1 MGRID
6 WKTFDKSII
15 YKYYI
20 EENLSYDEASK
31 QIGISPSQVRRLC
44 NKYGFVKDKSDVISS
59 REKTN
64 IKKYGCENPFG
75 NKEVQKKIVETNRK
89 KYGVDYAINNPVVKE
104 KAISTL
110 KSNYGCENYN
120 YVNIEDWVLELINS
134 PEKMRE
140 FVVSKNIKSPMEL
153 KYALGFNGEC
163 TIYRIINRTG
173 INDLMD
179 SFTSCYEAEF
189 SELLKSWGVRCFK
202 TKKEISPYEID
213 LYCPDYKIGIEING
227 NLYHSFVGDGAPHCD
242 GKDEFYHAR
251 KSKLAENKGIFLF
264 HIFEYE
270 LLDDNKKEV
279 IISQLRNL
287 FMKNNRKIYARECV
301 VKEVSPKEKANFL
314 FENHR
319 QKNDNS
325 SVRLGLYYKEELVSL
340 MTFGKPRFNKNY
352 KWELLRFCSKADTTV
367 VGGASKLFK
376 YFLNNYEGN
385 IISYSDNAKTRGNL
399 YKILGFSLL
408 RYSDP
413 NYVWCNSSNN
423 IKTRYQCQMK
433 DEVKK
438 MRELGYW
445 RIYDCG
451 NKVWSFDR

>member
-1 MGRID
+1 MSRID

-31 QIGISPSQVRRLC
+31 KIGISPSQVRRLC
-44 NKYGFVKDKSDVISS
+44 NKYGFVKNKSEVISS

-104 KAISTL
+104 KAIATL
-110 KSNYGCENYN
+110 KGNYGCENYN
-120 YVNIEDWVLELINS
+120 YVNIGDWVLELINS

-140 FVVSKNIKSPMEL
+140 FVVSKKIKSPMEL
-153 KYALGFNGEC
+153 KYALGFDGMC

-179 SFTSCYEAEF
+179 EFTSCYEAEF
-189 SELLKSWGVRCFK
+189 AELLKGWGVRCFK

-227 NLYHSFVGDGAPHCD
+227 NLYHSFSEDMAPHCD
-242 GKDEFYHAR
+242 GKDKFYHTR
-251 KSKLAENKGIFLF
+251 KSRIAEEKGIFLF

-270 LLDDNKKEV
+270 LLDERKKEIV
-279 IISQLRNL
+279 VSQLRNL
-287 FMKNNRKIYARECV
+287 FMKNNRKIYARDCTI
-301 VKEVSPKEKANFL
+301 KDVSTTEKSIFL
-314 FENHR
+314 SNNHR

-325 SVRLGLYYKEELVSL
+325 SVRLGLYYGEELVSL
-340 MTFGKPRFNKNY
+340 MTFGKPRFNKKY
-352 KWELLRFCSKADTTV
+352 KWELLRFCSKVDTTV

-376 YFLNNYEGN
+376 YFLDKYDGS
-385 IISYSDNAKTRGNL
+385 IISYSDNAKTFGNL
-399 YKILGFSLL
+399 YKILGFSFL

-413 NYVWCNSSNN
+413 NYVWCNSNNN

-451 NKVWSFDR
+451 NKVWVLNR

>member
-1 MGRID
+1 MSRIN
-6 WKTFDKSII
+6 WKTFDKDLV
-15 YKYYI
+15 YKWYI
-20 EENLSYDEASK
+20 EENLSYEEAAK
-31 QIGISPSQVRRLC
+31 KIGISSSQMRRLC
-44 NKYGFVKDKSDVISS
+44 NKYGFVKDSVAISS
-59 REKTN
+59 SRSNTN
-64 IKKYGCENPFG
+64 IEKYGCENPFG
-75 NKEVQKKIVETNRK
+75 NKDVQKKIIETNRK
-89 KYGVDYAINNPVVKE
+89 KYGTDYAINNPVIKE
-104 KAISTL
+104 KALSTL
-110 KSNYGCENYN
+110 KNNYGCDNYN

-140 FVVSKNIKSPMEL
+140 YVISKNIKSPMEL
-153 KYALGFNGEC
+153 KYALGFNGIC
-163 TIYRIINRTG
+163 TIYRIINQTK

-179 SFTSCYEAEF
+179 EFTSCYEAEF
-189 SELLKSWGVRCFK
+189 AQLLKSWGVKCFK
-202 TKKEISPYEID
+202 TKKEIVPYEID
-213 LYCPDYKIGIEING
+213 LYCPDYNIGIEING
-227 NLYHSFVGDGAPHCD
+227 DLYHSFVEDGAPHCD

-251 KSKLAENKGIFLF
+251 KSRLADEKGIFLF

-270 LLDDNKKEV
+270 LLDENKKEAV
-279 IISQLRNL
+279 ISQLRNL
-287 FMKNNRKIYARECV
+287 FMKNSKKIYARECV
-301 VKEVSPKEKANFL
+301 VKEVSAKDKSKFL

-325 SVRLGLYYKEELVSL
+325 SIRLGLYYNDELVAL

-376 YFLNNYEGN
+376 YFLNNHDGS

-399 YKILGFSLL
+399 YKVLGFSFL

-413 NYVWCNSSNN
+413 NYVWCNSSND

-438 MRELGYW
+438 MRGLGYW

-451 NKVWSFDR
+451 NKVWVLDR

>member
-1 MGRID
+1 MSRID
-6 WKTFDKSII
+6 WKTFDKDLV
-15 YKYYI
+15 YKWYI
-20 EENLSYDEASK
+20 EENLSYEEAAK
-31 QIGISPSQVRRLC
+31 KIGISSSQVRRLC
-44 NKYGFVKDKSDVISS
+44 NKYGFVKDGVAISS
-59 REKTN
+59 SRSNTN
-64 IKKYGCENPFG
+64 IEKYGCENPFG
-75 NKEVQKKIVETNRK
+75 NKDVQKKIVETNRK
-89 KYGVDYAINNPVVKE
+89 KYGTDYAINNPVIKE
-104 KAISTL
+104 KALSTL
-110 KSNYGCENYN
+110 KNNYGCDNYN
-120 YVNIEDWVLELINS
+120 YVNIENWVLELINS

-140 FVVSKNIKSPMEL
+140 YVISNNIKSPMEL
-153 KYALGFNGEC
+153 KYALGFNGIC
-163 TIYRIINRTG
+163 TIYRIINRTK

-179 SFTSCYEAEF
+179 EFTSCYEAEF
-189 SELLKSWGVRCFK
+189 AQLLKSWGVKCFK
-202 TKKEISPYEID
+202 TKKEIVPYEID
-213 LYCPDYKIGIEING
+213 LYCPDYNIGIEING
-227 NLYHSFVGDGAPHCD
+227 DLYHSFVEDGAPHCD

-251 KSKLAENKGIFLF
+251 KSRLADEKGIFLF

-270 LLDDNKKEV
+270 LLDENKKEA

-287 FMKNNRKIYARECV
+287 FMKNSKKIYARECA
-301 VKEVSPKEKANFL
+301 VKEVSAKDKSKFL

-325 SVRLGLYYKEELVSL
+325 SIRLGLYYNDELVAL
-340 MTFGKPRFNKNY
+340 MTFGEPRFNKNY

-376 YFLNNYEGN
+376 YFLNNHDGS

-399 YKILGFSLL
+399 YKVLGFSFL

-413 NYVWCNSSNN
+413 NYVWCNSSND

-438 MRELGYW
+438 MRGLGYW

-451 NKVWSFDR
+451 NKVWVLDR

>member
-1 MGRID
+1 
-6 WKTFDKSII
+6 
-15 YKYYI
+15 
-20 EENLSYDEASK
+20 
-31 QIGISPSQVRRLC
+31 
-44 NKYGFVKDKSDVISS
+44 
-59 REKTN
+59 
-64 IKKYGCENPFG
+64 
-75 NKEVQKKIVETNRK
+75 
-89 KYGVDYAINNPVVKE
+89 
-104 KAISTL
+104 
-110 KSNYGCENYN
+110 
-120 YVNIEDWVLELINS
+120 
-134 PEKMRE
+134 
-140 FVVSKNIKSPMEL
+140 
-153 KYALGFNGEC
+153 
-163 TIYRIINRTG
+163 
-173 INDLMD
+173 
-179 SFTSCYEAEF
+179 
-189 SELLKSWGVRCFK
+189 
-202 TKKEISPYEID
+202 
-213 LYCPDYKIGIEING
+213 
-227 NLYHSFVGDGAPHCD
+227 
-242 GKDEFYHAR
+242 
-251 KSKLAENKGIFLF
+251 
-264 HIFEYE
+264 
-270 LLDDNKKEV
+270 
-279 IISQLRNL
+279 
-287 FMKNNRKIYARECV
+287 MKNNRKIYARECV
-301 VKEVSPKEKANFL
+301 VKEVGPKEKANFL

-325 SVRLGLYYKEELVSL
+325 SVRLGLYYNEELVSL

-399 YKILGFSLL
+399 YKVLGFSLL